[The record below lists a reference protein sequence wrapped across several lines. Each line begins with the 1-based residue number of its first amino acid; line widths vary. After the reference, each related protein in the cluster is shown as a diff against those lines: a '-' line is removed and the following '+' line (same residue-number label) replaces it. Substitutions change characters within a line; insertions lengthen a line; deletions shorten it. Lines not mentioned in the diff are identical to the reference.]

1 MHERDIFDEKQET
14 KTASFVCPFCRER
27 NDYDVRWLKRVK
39 KKNAPRNVNEGDRMR
54 FEKSRDYMV
63 RVDDQLM
70 CKNMRCRRRFE
81 IPSSQTVV
89 FI

>member
-1 MHERDIFDEKQET
+1 MNERDIFDEKQET
-14 KTASFVCPFCRER
+14 KTASFACNSCGER
-27 NDYDVRWLKRVK
+27 NDYDVRWLKRTK
-39 KKNAPRNVNEGDRMR
+39 KKKGRGLNPNQKAQ

-70 CKNMRCRRRFE
+70 CKNNRCRRRFE
-81 IPSSQTVV
+81 IPSSQSIV

>member
-1 MHERDIFDEKQET
+1 MNERDIFDEKQEM
-14 KTASFVCPFCRER
+14 KTASFVCPNCRER
-27 NDYDVRWLKRVK
+27 NDYEVRWLKRTK
-39 KKNAPRNVNEGDRMR
+39 KRHAPRPRNEQERAQ

-70 CKNMRCRRRFE
+70 CKNIRCRKRFE
-81 IPSSQTVV
+81 IPSAQSIV

>member
-1 MHERDIFDEKQET
+1 MHERDIFDEKQEV
-14 KTASFVCPFCRER
+14 KKASFQCPTCRER
-27 NDYDVRWLKRVK
+27 NDYDIRWLKRTRK
-39 KKNAPRNVNEGDRMR
+39 KQAPRGIAEQDRAR

-70 CKNMRCRRRFE
+70 CKNMRCRKRFE

>member
-1 MHERDIFDEKQET
+1 MQERDIFDEKQET
-14 KTASFVCPFCRER
+14 KTASFVCPMCRER
-27 NDYDVRWLKRVK
+27 NDYEVRWLKRTK
-39 KKNAPRNVNEGDRMR
+39 KKNASRNMSQQDRAR

-63 RVDDQLM
+63 RVDDMLM

-81 IPSSQTVV
+81 IPSAQSIV

>member
-1 MHERDIFDEKQET
+1 MQERDIFDEKQEI
-14 KTASFVCPFCRER
+14 KKASFSCPHCRER

-39 KKNAPRNVNEGDRMR
+39 KKSSPRQMNEQDRAR
-54 FEKSRDYMV
+54 FDKSRDYMV
-63 RVDDQLM
+63 RVDDQLA